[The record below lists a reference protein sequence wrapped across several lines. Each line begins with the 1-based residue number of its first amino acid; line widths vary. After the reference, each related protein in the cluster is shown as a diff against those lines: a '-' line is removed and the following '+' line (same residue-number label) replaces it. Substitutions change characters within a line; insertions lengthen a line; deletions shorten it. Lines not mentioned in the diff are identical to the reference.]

1 VRRIDRVRLRGSA
14 VPVSLYTYDCG
25 EAGGY
30 FESAAQAPPL
40 APPAPAAPGNA
51 HAPAHA
57 PPSASPLG
65 GPARST
71 SAPAALSAAASLAS
85 CASSPAPPPSAPP
98 RAATTE
104 QPGVGPDGGG
114 CTGMP
119 FADYRVL
126 FASGVDAYIAG
137 DWPVACEALR
147 RCSAA
152 WPSDVP
158 ARVLLGVMD
167 AAGGEAPRDWCGV
180 RELTEK

>member
-40 APPAPAAPGNA
+40 PHAAAALHA
-51 HAPAHA
+51 HAPE
-57 PPSASPLG
+57 SNG
-65 GPARST
+65 
-71 SAPAALSAAASLAS
+71 ALSAASSLAS
-85 CASSPAPPPSAPP
+85 CASSPAPPE
-98 RAATTE
+98 RAAPAAAAAVIVE
-104 QPGVGPDGGG
+104 QPGVGPDANG

-119 FADYRVL
+119 FSDYRVL

-137 DWPVACEALR
+137 DWPVACAALN
-147 RCSAA
+147 RCAEA

-158 ARVLLGVMD
+158 ARVLLGVM
-167 AAGGEAPRDWCGV
+167 AASGGEAPRDWCGV